1 MIRLTKCALVT
12 VVQTCALPISTRIGP
27 IGHEKI
33 SFTGG
38 IAAGFP
44 IIGLSRAIFKHG
56 PQPDSLRRSRY
67 DRSMHRL
74 FVAIRPPPAIRV
86 RLLGLM
92 HGIDGARWQDADQQI
107 GRASWRES
115 VCQYGLIPVVAVALK
130 KKK

>member
-27 IGHEKI
+27 IGNEKI

-67 DRSMHRL
+67 ERSMHRL
-74 FVAIRPPPAIRV
+74 FVALRPPPAIPV
-86 RLLGLM
+86 RLLEQKSVVVGKRVLVRVDL
-92 HGIDGARWQDADQQI
+92 G
-107 GRASWRES
+107 GRRIS
-115 VCQYGLIPVVAVALK
+115 K
-130 KKK
+130 KQKNNKHQ